1 MAKSTMTLIK
11 QKTLTAVA
19 LATAIAVPS
28 VAAQAA
34 DNQPNE
40 VCVDIA
46 SLAGNI
52 MMERQNGT
60 SKAQVQKMTQSD
72 NEAYQ
77 ALAGNIIADAY
88 KEPRGKTDS
97 VKNQQID
104 GFIKQYY
111 NKCYNG
117 VK

>member
-1 MAKSTMTLIK
+1 MSKLTTFSIK
-11 QKTLTAVA
+11 HKTLTAVA
-19 LATAIAVPS
+19 LAGALMLPTLG
-28 VAAQAA
+28 AQAV
-34 DNQPNE
+34 DNDPNE

-60 SKAQVQKMTQSD
+60 SKAQVSKITASD

-77 ALAGNIIADAY
+77 ALATNIIADAY
-88 KEPRGKTDS
+88 KAPLGRSAND
-97 VKNQQID
+97 KNQQID

-111 NKCYNG
+111 NKC
-117 VK
+117 VKGL